1 MTEAQLIVL
10 LLITA
15 GYALFDIF
23 NKRRVP
29 FWYVAISIMFGMAL
43 GSLTLPPVAL
53 SILVFFLAFP
63 FAAYGAIGWADV
75 FLFAIAP
82 LLLQPGALL
91 VAAILMVSFA
101 LMFIM
106 ADNLLHDDLDLR
118 TYNIPLTPFA
128 LAGLLLVAITLLPG
142 V

>member
-43 GSLTLPPVAL
+43 GSLTL
-53 SILVFFLAFP
+53 
-63 FAAYGAIGWADV
+63 
-75 FLFAIAP
+75 
-82 LLLQPGALL
+82 
-91 VAAILMVSFA
+91 
-101 LMFIM
+101 
-106 ADNLLHDDLDLR
+106 
-118 TYNIPLTPFA
+118 
-128 LAGLLLVAITLLPG
+128 LP
-142 V
+142 